1 MAKTNQQFKETI
13 STVKSTAKKNQQ
25 LKNLYNKLNG
35 QNKTMAKHSVH
46 LILRLKQI
54 ILRLKQINS

>member
-35 QNKTMAKHSVH
+35 QNKTMAKHYVH
-46 LILRLKQI
+46 
-54 ILRLKQINS
+54 